1 MEQKGNCFK
10 LCGDLQNL
18 EYNLNLSME
27 GNSYLFQTIQGCQET
42 GAQKFKII
50 HLFSYL
56 TFLFPRSKDRFTA
69 LSVWSLL
76 ENVKGI

>member
-10 LCGDLQNL
+10 LSGDLQNL

-42 GAQKFKII
+42 GAQKLKNNPSFLLFNLFVPKIQESI
-50 HLFSYL
+50 HSTVGLVII
-56 TFLFPRSKDRFTA
+56 RKC
-69 LSVWSLL
+69 
-76 ENVKGI
+76 